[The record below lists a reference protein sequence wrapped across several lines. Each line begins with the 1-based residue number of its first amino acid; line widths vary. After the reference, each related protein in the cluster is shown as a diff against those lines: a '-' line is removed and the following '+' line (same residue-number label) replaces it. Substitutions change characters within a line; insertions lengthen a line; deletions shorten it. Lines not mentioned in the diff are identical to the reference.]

1 MVSIDKKEVDQMA
14 LWDMI
19 KKGAEEGLE
28 ALKEGVAVFISEAGR
43 QSKIIKKKVE
53 LASVQNNVRK
63 TFIGL
68 GSVVYDVHTRGDQ
81 EVFGREDV
89 KSLIDQVNGYKA
101 RVREIELEIEAIKKE
116 ERPKIPEGTSGKESP
131 PPLNPSV

>member
-1 MVSIDKKEVDQMA
+1 MA

-28 ALKEGVAVFISEAGR
+28 ALKEGVAVFMAEAGR
-43 QSKIIKKKVE
+43 QGKIIKKRVE
-53 LASVQNNVRK
+53 LSAVQNNVRK
-63 TFIGL
+63 TFIRL
-68 GSVVYDVHTRGDQ
+68 GSVVYDMHTRGEQ

-89 KSLIDQVNGYKA
+89 KILIDQVDSYKA

-116 ERPKIPEGTSGKESP
+116 EGPKIPEETSGKETP
-131 PPLNPSV
+131 PPLNPPS

>member
-1 MVSIDKKEVDQMA
+1 MKEVDPMA

-28 ALKEGVAVFISEAGR
+28 ALKEGVSIFMAEAGR
-43 QSKIIKKKVE
+43 KSKIIKKKVE

-63 TFIGL
+63 TFIQL
-68 GSVVYDVHTRGDQ
+68 GSVVYDINTRGEQ
-81 EVFGREDV
+81 EVFSREDV
-89 KSLIDQVNGYKA
+89 KSLIAQVDTYKA

-116 ERPKIPEGTSGKESP
+116 ERLKTPAETSVKESP
-131 PPLNPSV
+131 PPINLTV